1 MPAAF
6 GYGHPDMEPARSG
19 GVTSPVPG
27 QRVIPTLRITD
38 ETRSRA
44 FYVDQLGFR
53 VDWEHRFEPHLP
65 VLLQVSRDGMTLY
78 LSQHAMDCAVGGLV
92 HLFVDHVD
100 DWHAELRGKGVA
112 VELPPTD
119 QPWGLREMHLVDPD
133 GNRLRLCTRRPG
145 RLRARD
151 AGYP

>member
-1 MPAAF
+1 
-6 GYGHPDMEPARSG
+6 MEPARSG
-19 GVTSPVPG
+19 GVTSPVPD

-38 ETRSRA
+38 EARSRA

-92 HLFVDHVD
+92 HLFVDRVD
-100 DWHAELRGKGVA
+100 DWHAELGGKGVA

-119 QPWGLREMHLVDPD
+119 QPWGLREMHVVDPD
-133 GNRLRLCTRRPG
+133 GNRLRICTRRPG
-145 RLRARD
+145 RPRARD